1 MSKSTWKKYRHTLV
15 DFWTFG
21 LSDLKELF
29 NMLIKN
35 TLIANTSLYF
45 VVRL

>member
-1 MSKSTWKKYRHTLV
+1 MSKNTWKKYRHTLV

-29 NMLIKN
+29 NVLIFK
-35 TLIANTSLYF
+35 TLIANTSLSF

>member
-1 MSKSTWKKYRHTLV
+1 MSKNTWKKYRHTLV